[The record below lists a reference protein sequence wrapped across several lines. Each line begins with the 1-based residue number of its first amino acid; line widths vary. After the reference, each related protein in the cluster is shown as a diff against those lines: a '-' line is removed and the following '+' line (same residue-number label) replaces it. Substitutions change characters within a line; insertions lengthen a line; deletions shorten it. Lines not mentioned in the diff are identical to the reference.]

1 MTAPGI
7 PVVFVHGLW
16 IHSSSW
22 DPWVDLF
29 RSAGYRPIAPGW
41 PGDSDTVADTRARSA
56 RLAGVGLE
64 DIAAHYN
71 AIIAD
76 LDQPPIVIGHS
87 VGGTVVQKLNLT
99 TGLRAAVVL
108 NPAPIKGVRAL
119 PLAQL
124 RSSFPVLRNPGNSD
138 RVVSLSRG
146 QFRYGFG
153 NTLSAGESDELYERF
168 AIPGPGRPLFEVA
181 TSNFRRNSPAAVDTR
196 TGRRAPLLFVSAE
209 RDHTVP
215 DVVTRAAH
223 RLYRNSPV
231 PADLVQLA
239 GRGHSS
245 PFDSGW
251 ADVAGRVE
259 SWLERRLADSAAAG
273 GH

>member
-7 PVVFVHGLW
+7 PVVFIHGLW

-22 DPWVDLF
+22 TPWVELF
-29 RSAGYRPIAPGW
+29 HAAGYQPIAPGW
-41 PGDSDTVADTRARSA
+41 PGDGETVADTRARPG

-64 DIAAHYN
+64 DIATHYRG
-71 AIIAD
+71 IIEG
-76 LDQPPIVIGHS
+76 LDRPPIVIGHS

-99 TGLRAAVVL
+99 TDLCAAVVL

-124 RSSFPVLRNPGNSD
+124 RSSFPVLRSPGNQK
-138 RVVSLSRG
+138 RVIALSAE

-153 NTLSAGESDELYERF
+153 NTLTADESDELYERF

-181 TSNFRRNSPAAVDTR
+181 TSNFRSSSPAAVDTR

-223 RLYRNSPV
+223 RLYRDSPAV
-231 PADLVQLA
+231 ADLIQLP
-239 GRGHSS
+239 GRGHSA
-245 PFDSGW
+245 PFDHGW
-251 ADVAGRVE
+251 ADVADQVE
-259 SWLERRLADSAAAG
+259 SWVKRQVVSHA
-273 GH
+273 